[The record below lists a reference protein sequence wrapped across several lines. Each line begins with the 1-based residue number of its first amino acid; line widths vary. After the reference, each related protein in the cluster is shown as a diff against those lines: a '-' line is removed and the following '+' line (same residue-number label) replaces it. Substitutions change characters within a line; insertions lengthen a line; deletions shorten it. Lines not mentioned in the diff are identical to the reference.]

1 MWQELEIKTTHQ
13 VFPAISNLLEEASA
27 QGIAKEEV
35 EPTNDDNNRIIIKA
49 YFEAEQLEDN
59 KLEKIKEEIIGLKDY
74 GLETGELEIKLAAV
88 KEEDWA
94 NNWKENFKPFKAT
107 DRLVVKPTWEDY
119 QIDKD
124 ELLIEI
130 DPGQAFGTGQHE
142 TTISVL
148 ALLEKNLKPELS
160 ILDVG
165 TGTGIL
171 SIAAAKLGAR
181 DITAI
186 DIDQTAVKVAR
197 ENAQL
202 NGVAEKIEF
211 LQGDLVEKIDQ
222 KYELVIANILPDII
236 KKLIP
241 DLNRV
246 CKLKAR
252 VILSGIIR
260 EKEAE
265 IRTELKKY
273 NFLVEEVIY
282 KGDWVSIAA
291 IKQSGVEQ
299 G

>member
-1 MWQELEIKTTHQ
+1 MWQELKIKTTNQ
-13 VFPAISNLLEEASA
+13 AFPAASNLLEQACA
-27 QGIAKEEV
+27 QGICKEELY
-35 EPTNDDNNRIIIKA
+35 PTDLDNNQIIIKA
-49 YFEAEQLEDN
+49 YFESEQLENN
-59 KLEKIKEEIIGLKDY
+59 KLEEIKGQIIGLKDY
-74 GLETGELEIKLAAV
+74 GLETGELEIDLAVV

-107 DRLVVKPTWEDY
+107 DKLVIKPTWEEY
-119 QIDKD
+119 QIDND
-124 ELLIEI
+124 ELVIEI

-148 ALLEKNLKPELS
+148 ALLEKNLKSELN

-171 SIAAAKLGAR
+171 SIAAAKLGAN

-186 DIDQTAVKVAR
+186 DIDSTAVKVAQ
-197 ENAQL
+197 ENAKL

-211 LQGDLVEKIDQ
+211 LQGDLVEQIDQ
-222 KYELVIANILPDII
+222 QYNLVIANILPDII

-241 DLNRV
+241 NLNKV
-246 CKLKAR
+246 CELKAR

-260 EKEAE
+260 DKEAE
-265 IRTELKKY
+265 IRAELKKY
-273 NFLVEEVIY
+273 NFLVEEVVY

-299 G
+299 L

>member
-1 MWQELEIKTTHQ
+1 MWQELKIKTTHQ
-13 VFPAISNLLEEASA
+13 VFPAVSNLLEEASA
-27 QGIAKEEV
+27 QGICKEEV
-35 EPTNDDNNRIIIKA
+35 EPTNADNNQIVIKA
-49 YFEAEQLEDN
+49 YFEAEQLENN
-59 KLEKIKEEIIGLKDY
+59 KLEEIKEQIIVLKDY
-74 GLETGELEIKLAAV
+74 GLETGELEIELAAV

-107 DRLVVKPTWEDY
+107 DRLVIKPTWEDY
-119 QIDKD
+119 QIDND

-142 TTISVL
+142 TTVSVL
-148 ALLEKNLKPELS
+148 ALLEKNLKPELN

-186 DIDQTAVKVAR
+186 DIDQTAVKVAQ

-202 NGVAEKIEF
+202 NDVAEKIEF
-211 LQGDLVEKIDQ
+211 LQGDLVEQINQ
-222 KYELVIANILPDII
+222 KYDLVIANILPEII

-246 CKLKAR
+246 CELNAR
-252 VILSGIIR
+252 AILSGIIR

-265 IRTELKKY
+265 IRAELKEY

-291 IKQSGVEQ
+291 IKQAGVEQ
-299 G
+299 

>member
-1 MWQELEIKTTHQ
+1 MWQELKIKTTHQ

-27 QGIAKEEV
+27 QGICREELQSN
-35 EPTNDDNNRIIIKA
+35 NDDNDQIVIKA
-49 YFEAEQLEDN
+49 YFEAKQLEDD
-59 KLEKIKEEIIGLKDY
+59 KLEEIKGQIIKLKDY
-74 GLETGELEIKLAAV
+74 GLKTGRLEIELAEV
-88 KEEDWA
+88 EEEDWA

-107 DRLVVKPTWEDY
+107 DRLVVKPTWEEY
-119 QIDKD
+119 QLDTD

-142 TTISVL
+142 TTVSVL
-148 ALLEKNLKPELS
+148 ALLEKNLSSELN

-171 SIAAAKLGAR
+171 SIAAAKLGA
-181 DITAI
+181 DNITAI
-186 DIDQTAVKVAR
+186 DIDPTAVKVAK

-202 NGVAEKIEF
+202 NDVAGKIEF
-211 LQGDLVEKIDQ
+211 LQGDLVEEIDE
-222 KYELVIANILPDII
+222 KYDLVIANILPEII

-246 CKLKAR
+246 CELKAR
-252 VILSGIIR
+252 AILSGIIR

-265 IRTELKKY
+265 IRAELKKH
-273 NFLVEEVIY
+273 NFLVEAVIY